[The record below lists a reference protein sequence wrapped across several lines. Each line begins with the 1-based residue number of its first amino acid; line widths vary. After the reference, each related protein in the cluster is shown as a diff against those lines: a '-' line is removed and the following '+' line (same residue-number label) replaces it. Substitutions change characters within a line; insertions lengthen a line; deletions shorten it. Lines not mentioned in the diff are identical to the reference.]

1 MSSQLVVSR
10 LASRQASLM
19 YASGAQVN
27 LFENESH
34 AILNPYNHDLK
45 EMSKQGQTPTAFNQG
60 IIRWEVPKFEDCFK
74 TGFFELRTNA
84 ATQSAAG
91 GAPLLSDEAL
101 VNHFGYVAFR
111 RMYIQLTNNPYTAEF
126 EIPYFMYDRHHNK
139 YNARQF
145 LDFIQPSMLSG
156 APAVVRQAAL
166 TRGHTALIPLEVGQA
181 YEGFENMFWI
191 SPLAHNMMIYAQL
204 ANASDVIEAPTVGA
218 STAIGNLNT
227 IIADVKLFL
236 SMNTVD
242 DDARANA
249 IAVYNSD
256 DGLYN
261 MVREPRLWQ
270 FDIPQAVT
278 SGVVSLDMEETRAFS
293 AFTIFYESNFNTV
306 TAWRKSPFDI
316 GGLSRPAGDG
326 ANTLIHFTDF
336 ELVSLGGE
344 TIIKKRNVLHHL
356 EFEQRERFVDREA
369 NLGQVNVSL
378 SVYDPLKDNTINGA
392 LDPNVYNKIR
402 LNLYFGGWPISSRN
416 AAALPA
422 NVSTTPAGAG
432 ARVTIMFHTHNFV
445 HNSHADANKVI
456 A

>member
-19 YASGAQVN
+19 YASGRDVN
-27 LFENESH
+27 LFENENH

-84 ATQSAAG
+84 ATQAAG
-91 GAPLLSDEAL
+91 KPALSTEAL

-126 EIPYFMYDRHHNK
+126 EVPYFMYDRHHLK
-139 YNARQF
+139 YNSDKFMPYLAT
-145 LDFIQPSMLSG
+145 SMLSG
-156 APAVVRQAAL
+156 VAAAVRQAAL

-204 ANASDVIEAPTVGA
+204 ANASDVIEDPTGTSGA
-218 STAIGNLNT
+218 SIGNLNT
-227 IIADVKLFL
+227 IISDVKLFL

-270 FDIPQAVT
+270 FDVPQAVT

-293 AFTIFYESNFNTV
+293 AFTIFYESNFNTT
-306 TAWRKSPFDI
+306 TAWRKAPFEI

-336 ELVSLGGE
+336 ELTSLGGE

-356 EFEQRERFVDREA
+356 EFEQRERFLDRDFT
-369 NLGQVNVSL
+369 LGQINVSL

-422 NVSTTPAGAG
+422 NVTTTPAGAG